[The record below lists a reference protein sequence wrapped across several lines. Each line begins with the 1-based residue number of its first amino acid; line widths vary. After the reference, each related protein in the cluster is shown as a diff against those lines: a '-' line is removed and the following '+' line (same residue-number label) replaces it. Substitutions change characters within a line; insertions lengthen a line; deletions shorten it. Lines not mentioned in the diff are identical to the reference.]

1 MSTIF
6 SAEELHSIVGGK
18 LFENDWLVS
27 GISIDS
33 RTIKKNDL
41 FIALKA
47 KRDGNDFI
55 VSAIENGA
63 KAAIINKI
71 PKDLP
76 KNFPFILVNNSVEAL
91 YSIAKYSRKK
101 YKGRV
106 IAITGSVGKTSTK
119 DILTK
124 MLSTFGVTHSSQKS
138 FNNHLGVPLTLANIP
153 KNADY
158 VICEIGMNSK
168 GEIEPLSKLV
178 APDVAVITNI
188 SAAHLASFKNL
199 REIAYE
205 KASICFGLKK
215 NGLLIFSVDNK
226 FYELVNNFVKERKLK
241 SVTFGSN
248 ENAEISIKNISH
260 LKNKSYGSLLIK
272 NKVFTNF
279 SIGALGSHQ
288 LKNCLA
294 ALAVILSYD
303 LSLEKALKELK
314 DWVPRDGRGNFL
326 DVNLKYKLKNIRI
339 RVIDE
344 SYNSN
349 PTSLNAS
356 LEILKSVQFDTKK
369 SSRKIAILGDML
381 ELGVKEKEFHRDI
394 ANNSNIFSFDTIHCV
409 GSLMK
414 ELYLELP
421 QEKKGLLVSNPSDL
435 LSHILIN
442 AEDRDIYLIKGSNS
456 IGLSFI
462 ANKLYKLNNTYV

>member
-33 RTIKKNDL
+33 RTIQKNDL

-101 YKGRV
+101 YEGRV

-178 APDVAVITNI
+178 APDVAIITNI

-241 SVTFGSN
+241 SVTFGYN

-260 LKNKSYGSLLIK
+260 FKNKSYGSLLIK

-394 ANNSNIFSFDTIHCV
+394 ANNSNIYSFDTIHCV

-414 ELYLELP
+414 ELYLKLP

>member
-33 RTIKKNDL
+33 RTIQKNDL

-153 KNADY
+153 KNADF

-178 APDVAVITNI
+178 APDVAIITNI

-241 SVTFGSN
+241 SVTFGYN

-394 ANNSNIFSFDTIHCV
+394 ANNSNIYFFDTIHCV

-414 ELYLELP
+414 ELYLKLP
-421 QEKKGLLVSNPSDL
+421 QEKKGLLVSNPSGL

-442 AEDRDIYLIKGSNS
+442 AKDRDIYLIKGSNS

-462 ANKLYKLNNTYV
+462 ANKLYKLNNPYV

>member
-18 LFENDWLVS
+18 LFEKDWLVS

-41 FIALKA
+41 FIALKS
-47 KRDGNDFI
+47 KRDGNDFV
-55 VSAIENGA
+55 VSAIKNGA

-101 YKGRV
+101 YEGRV

-153 KNADY
+153 KNADF

-241 SVTFGSN
+241 SMTFGSN

-356 LEILKSVQFDTKK
+356 LEILKSVQFETKK

>member
-33 RTIKKNDL
+33 RTIQKNDL

-101 YKGRV
+101 YEGRV

-153 KNADY
+153 KNADF

-178 APDVAVITNI
+178 APDVAIITNI

-241 SVTFGSN
+241 SVTFGYN

-394 ANNSNIFSFDTIHCV
+394 ANNSNIYFFDTIHCV

-414 ELYLELP
+414 ELYLKLP
-421 QEKKGLLVSNPSDL
+421 QEKKGLLVSNPSGL

-442 AEDRDIYLIKGSNS
+442 AKDRDIYLIKGSNS

-462 ANKLYKLNNTYV
+462 ANKLYKLNNPYV

>member
-101 YKGRV
+101 YKGKV

-153 KNADY
+153 KNADF

-248 ENAEISIKNISH
+248 ENAEISIKNIFH

-462 ANKLYKLNNTYV
+462 ANKLYKLNKTYV

>member
-33 RTIKKNDL
+33 RTIQKNDL

-153 KNADY
+153 KNADF
-158 VICEIGMNSK
+158 VICEIGMNSI

-241 SVTFGSN
+241 SMTFGSN
-248 ENAEISIKNISH
+248 ENAEISIKNICH

-442 AEDRDIYLIKGSNS
+442 VEDRDIYLIKGSNS

-462 ANKLYKLNNTYV
+462 ANKLYKLNNAYV

>member
-33 RTIKKNDL
+33 RTIQKNDL

-71 PKDLP
+71 PKDFP

-101 YKGRV
+101 YEGRV

-409 GSLMK
+409 GSLMT

>member
-1 MSTIF
+1 MSKIF

-18 LFENDWLVS
+18 LFKNDWLVS

-33 RTIKKNDL
+33 RTIKKNEL

-101 YKGRV
+101 YEGRV

-178 APDVAVITNI
+178 APDVAIITNI

-215 NGLLIFSVDNK
+215 NGLLIFSVDNR

-260 LKNKSYGSLLIK
+260 LNHP
-272 NKVFTNF
+272 
-279 SIGALGSHQ
+279 SIHNQ
-288 LKNCLA
+288 
-294 ALAVILSYD
+294 
-303 LSLEKALKELK
+303 
-314 DWVPRDGRGNFL
+314 
-326 DVNLKYKLKNIRI
+326 
-339 RVIDE
+339 
-344 SYNSN
+344 
-349 PTSLNAS
+349 
-356 LEILKSVQFDTKK
+356 
-369 SSRKIAILGDML
+369 
-381 ELGVKEKEFHRDI
+381 
-394 ANNSNIFSFDTIHCV
+394 
-409 GSLMK
+409 
-414 ELYLELP
+414 
-421 QEKKGLLVSNPSDL
+421 LLVLRCNYPTQQNY
-435 LSHILIN
+435 H
-442 AEDRDIYLIKGSNS
+442 
-456 IGLSFI
+456 
-462 ANKLYKLNNTYV
+462 LYN

>member
-101 YKGRV
+101 YEGRV

-153 KNADY
+153 KNADF

-178 APDVAVITNI
+178 APDVAIITNI

-241 SVTFGSN
+241 SVTFGYN

>member
-1 MSTIF
+1 MSKIF
-6 SAEELHSIVGGK
+6 SDEELHSIVGGN
-18 LFENDWLVS
+18 LFKNDWLVS

-33 RTIKKNDL
+33 RTIKKNEL

-101 YKGRV
+101 YEGRV

-153 KNADY
+153 KNADF

-462 ANKLYKLNNTYV
+462 ANKLYKLNNAYV